1 MPNSRDWISPRRTR
15 TLLVSSSL
23 QAATAS
29 EALASA
35 FATPALTAAVV
46 EAAVVE
52 AAVVEAA
59 DAERKCYQ
67 AHFLSYSLSA
77 GISF

>member
-52 AAVVEAA
+52 AA